1 MPKDFSED
9 LLSFTSGDIK
19 KPKIEYTVNE
29 KINAIAPKIA
39 DKGASSIQSQITN
52 EFIKTASSTLLKVFN
67 EIGYD
72 IDTNLVSINKVK
84 DMILSTDEN
93 LDTIDGYTKQVL
105 ELQSQ
110 LPEIKE
116 KLNKA
121 NEFVDYIPK
130 VDEMGEKVVALND
143 KMPELKDQAKIIL
156 DLQEKSQ
163 RSKMPVSN

>member
-1 MPKDFSED
+1 MSIIPH
-9 LLSFTSGDIK
+9 LSFTSGDIK

-29 KINAIAPKIA
+29 KINAIAPKIT

-110 LPEIKE
+110 LPENQGKTE
-116 KLNKA
+116 
-121 NEFVDYIPK
+121 
-130 VDEMGEKVVALND
+130 
-143 KMPELKDQAKIIL
+143 
-156 DLQEKSQ
+156 
-163 RSKMPVSN
+163 